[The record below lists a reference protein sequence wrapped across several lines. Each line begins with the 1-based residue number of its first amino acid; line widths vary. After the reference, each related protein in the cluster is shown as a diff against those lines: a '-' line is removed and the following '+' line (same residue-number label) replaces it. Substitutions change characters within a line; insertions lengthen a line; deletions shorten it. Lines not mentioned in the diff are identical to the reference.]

1 MKRVIVNAA
10 ERFVPKNSPGVRSL
24 LRKTFFFLMK
34 LTSASRFT
42 VKDKWKDNK
51 QHDVISSAHYLP
63 SAHEAAVWDFSVII
77 NTTNMV
83 QSDVL
88 VSNRSNRFVGT
99 NGKSVAQAIFFFRAN
114 SKRHIQPQFCAKD
127 LHHHLQSQELD
138 VFFPHSEH
146 DWDALALVKHSW
158 RKFKRSSYI

>member
-1 MKRVIVNAA
+1 MNAA

-24 LRKTFFFLMK
+24 LRKTFFLMMK

-88 VSNRSNRFVGT
+88 VSNRTVRKSKLQTGLLGRMERVWLRLYFFLGQKANDTFSLSFV
-99 NGKSVAQAIFFFRAN
+99 
-114 SKRHIQPQFCAKD
+114 
-127 LHHHLQSQELD
+127 QSQELD

-158 RKFKRSSYI
+158 RKFKRRSYI